1 MGETARGYRV
11 TLRHPVAGRLVVAH
25 AGSVLGDYAGLG
37 ALLLLGYERSGR
49 QVLGAAALFAVQAMP
64 ALVAGALTGGWL
76 DQVPR
81 RRALVG
87 LNLAGAAVVGLPLF
101 LPGLAPVLVTAA
113 LLGAIRTAS
122 VSVRSGVIAETVPED
137 RRASLLA
144 LLGTGDQVGQ
154 VVGYLAGST
163 TVLLVG
169 AAPALLADAATFL
182 LAGAV
187 VAGVPFAVPSP
198 RRGRPAVSVGL
209 QEIRRQPVLRLLA
222 PLVFVT
228 ASVTALPESLAAGVT
243 GGADVWTPFVLAA
256 GPAGQAAA
264 MAVLGRGSAVE
275 RPSFQLV
282 HLAWF
287 ALAFGVAALGRS
299 PLWFVAGNLLV
310 GSGVAWLLGP
320 QTLFVRIA
328 PPERMAQ
335 VTGTMI
341 AGIITAEGIGTL
353 LFGAVADATSVATA
367 YRVAGTLVLAA
378 ALAGWV
384 VKERTPEMLEL
395 DGRPDHPEH

>member
-1 MGETARGYRV
+1 MTARGYRL

-25 AGSVLGDYAGLG
+25 AGSVLGDYVGLG

-64 ALVAGALTGGWL
+64 ALMSGALIGGWL

-81 RRALVG
+81 RQALIG
-87 LNLAGAAVVGLPLF
+87 LNVAGAVALALPIL
-101 LPGLAPVLVTAA
+101 LPGLVPVLATAA

-122 VSVRSGVIAETVPED
+122 VSVRSGAIAETVPED
-137 RRASLLA
+137 RRAPLLA
-144 LLGTGDQVGQ
+144 LLGTGDQLGQ
-154 VVGYLAGST
+154 VVGYLAGSA

-169 AAPALLADAATFL
+169 ATPALLADAATFL
-182 LAGAV
+182 FAGAV
-187 VAGVPFAVPSP
+187 VATVPFPTPSP
-198 RRGRPAVSVGL
+198 RPSRPPVTAGL
-209 QEIRRQPVLRLLA
+209 REIRSHPVLRLLA

-243 GGADVWTPFVLAA
+243 AGADVWTPFVLAA
-256 GPAGQAAA
+256 GPAGQAAT
-264 MAVLGRGSAVE
+264 MALLGRRSAVE

-287 ALAFGVAALGRS
+287 ALAFGIAALGRS
-299 PLWFVAGNLLV
+299 PLWYVAGNLLV

-328 PPERMAQ
+328 PPQRMAQ

-341 AGIITAEGIGTL
+341 AGIIAAEGIGSL
-353 LFGAVADATSVATA
+353 VFGVVADATSVATA
-367 YRVAGTLVLAA
+367 YRVAGALVLAA

-384 VKERTPEMLEL
+384 AKERTPEAREL
-395 DGRPDHPEH
+395 DRRSDRPAH